1 MICINCSG
9 LHRGLGVHVSM
20 VRSITLDMWTEKQLK
35 LIEEGGNAK
44 LKAFFQT
51 YDLNEVYDVKVKY
64 NTKAADYYRR
74 MNNAKALM
82 LPFTEEIPSYE
93 EGRSMMDG
101 RKLDADGNIVELS

>member
-1 MICINCSG
+1 M
-9 LHRGLGVHVSM
+9 
-20 VRSITLDMWTEKQLK
+20 K

-51 YDLNEVYDVKVKY
+51 YDLNEIYDVKIKY

-82 LPFTEEIPSYE
+82 LPFTEEIPGYE
-93 EGRSMMDG
+93 EGRTMMDG
-101 RKLDADGNIVELS
+101 RKLDKDGSIVEMS

>member
-44 LKAFFQT
+44 LREFFSK
-51 YDLNEVYDVKVKY
+51 YDLDQIYDIKVKY

-82 LPFTEEIPSYE
+82 LPFTEEIPTYE
-93 EGRSMMDG
+93 EGRMMMDG
-101 RKLDADGNIVELS
+101 RKLDKEGNIVEMS